1 MTQLFANN
9 AYSSLAANASN
20 VTTTLTLATDTG
32 ARFPSPTGGNYFLLT
47 LVGLDSN
54 ANESSWEIVKVT
66 ARSTD
71 TLTVVR
77 AQESTTAVAWNTGT
91 RVESRATAGTF
102 SDWNGNTLPIT
113 AGGTGATTAA
123 AARTALGLA
132 IGTNVQAWDADL
144 DAIAALAGTSG
155 LLKKT
160 AANTW
165 TLDTTTYESTANKG
179 AANGYVP
186 LGSDSKIA
194 STYLPSYVDDVL
206 EYANLAAFP
215 ATGETG
221 KIYVPLD
228 TNKTYRWSGSAYV
241 EISAS
246 PGSTDAVTEGSV
258 NLYFTNAR
266 AIAALSGTLAS
277 YAPLASPT
285 FTGSIKGDF
294 SNATASSR
302 VAFQT
307 STTNG
312 STIVGAKP
320 NGTGA
325 AAYLQAF
332 NAADADNAGYVYLG
346 ITGSIASINSAKT
359 GTGTALP
366 IVFSVDSS
374 EKMRISAAGNVGI
387 GKSAPDQLVQ
397 VVGGN
402 IDLQEQVAGRRIGF
416 YVGDSYTTGTVGDA
430 VATARYGLTYGS
442 YVGSSVNLGGWGGV
456 SISTG
461 DAERLRITNAGA
473 IGIGGA
479 NYGTAGQVLTSGGPS
494 SAPTWSTVSGSGGFT
509 QNSQS
514 TNYTLILS
522 DSGKQIFH
530 PSTDTTARTFT
541 IPANSSVAY
550 PIGTELTVINQY
562 GAGTVTLTSTDTLRL
577 ATTGTTGNALVATG
591 NMAQLIKVTS
601 TEWLVNGATKDVPT
615 TIGQAYGG
623 GFYAGKINVSG
634 TQYYLIVAP
643 KATGEAS
650 GKTWGTYGATT
661 GITSVINGPAN
672 SASLDALGADYQA
685 ANFCENLTIG
695 GFSDW
700 YLPSKNELEVL
711 YYFLKPTTTANNT
724 ASGSNANAVSP
735 EPISTN
741 YSSGSPAQTSAG
753 IGFRTGETDAFASDY
768 YWSSTEYSSNYA
780 WAQYFNGGN
789 QDYGDKYSG
798 FYVRAV
804 RRIAV

>member
-20 VTTTLTLATDTG
+20 STTTLTLATGTG

-113 AGGTGATTAA
+113 AGGTGAITAS

-179 AANGYVP
+179 AANGYAP
-186 LGSDSKIA
+186 LGADSKIA

-266 AIAALSGTLAS
+266 AITALSGTLAN

-285 FTGSIKGDF
+285 FTGAIKGDF
-294 SNATASSR
+294 SNATLGSR
-302 VAFQT
+302 VYLQT
-307 STTNG
+307 STANSATA
-312 STIVGAKP
+312 VGATP
-320 NGTGA
+320 SGTGNSAAFNVFNSSDPANAGYLQFLINATEARLYSGFTGTGA
-325 AAYLQAF
+325 TLPMTF
-332 NAADADNAGYVYLG
+332 H
-346 ITGSIASINSAKT
+346 TG
-359 GTGTALP
+359 G
-366 IVFSVDSS
+366 S
-374 EKMRISAAGNVGI
+374 ERMRISAAGNLGI

-416 YVGDSYTTGTVGDA
+416 YVGDSYTTGTIGAA
-430 VATARYGLTYGS
+430 VPTARYGLTFGS
-442 YVGSSVNLGGWGGV
+442 YVASSVNLGGWGG
-456 SISTG
+456 ITFSTN
-461 DAERLRITNAGA
+461 DVERLRISNAGA
-473 IGIGGA
+473 LGIGGA
-479 NYGTAGQVLTSGGPS
+479 NFGTAGQVLTSGGS
-494 SAPTWSTVSGSGGFT
+494 GVAPTWSSVSGGGGFT
-509 QNSQS
+509 QNIQS
-514 TNYTLILS
+514 ANYTLVLS

-530 PSTDTTARTFT
+530 PSADTTARTFT

-550 PIGTELTVINQY
+550 PIGTELTVINQF
-562 GAGTVTLTSTDTLRL
+562 GAGTVTLSSTDTLRL
-577 ATTGTTGNALVATG
+577 ANTGTTGNVLVSTG
-591 NMAQLIKVTS
+591 GMAQLIKVTA

-615 TIGQAYGG
+615 VIGQAYGG

-643 KATGEAS
+643 KSTGEAS

-661 GITSVINGPAN
+661 GITSVINGPTN
-672 SASLDALGADYQA
+672 SASLASLGADYQA
-685 ANFCENLTIG
+685 AIFCEGLTIG
-695 GFSDW
+695 GYSDW
-700 YLPSKNELEVL
+700 YLPSQNELEVL
-711 YYFLKPTTTANNT
+711 YYNLKPTTGANNT
-724 ASGSNANAVSP
+724 SSGSNANAVSP

-741 YSSGSPAQTSAG
+741 YTSGSPAQTSAG
-753 IGFRTGETDAFASDY
+753 IGFRTGETDAFASGN
-768 YWSSTEYSSNYA
+768 YWSSTEYSSGLA
-780 WAQYFNGGN
+780 WVQDFVNGYQYNDVKNVGT
-789 QDYGDKYSG
+789 S
-798 FYVRAV
+798 VRAV